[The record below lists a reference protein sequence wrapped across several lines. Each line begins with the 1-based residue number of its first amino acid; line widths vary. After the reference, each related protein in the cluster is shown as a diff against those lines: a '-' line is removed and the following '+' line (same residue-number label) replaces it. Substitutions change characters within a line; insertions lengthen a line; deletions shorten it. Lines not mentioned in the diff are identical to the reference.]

1 MGWSWESTVMETEEP
16 EKTMERM
23 GDLGLVEDKSDLTV
37 VDDQTVH
44 TKKKWKFYEKP
55 IRYKKLLRLS
65 DLVDRLAILR
75 STEHGNLV
83 KLLEIKED
91 KVDELEIVSSPSYSF
106 LKDYYYQK
114 YDIKVIPDLIQD
126 WVGISY
132 VDDLDFSYEKSENLD
147 QLFEEYEDTDFEFH
161 ETEGKYSQPDT
172 ARNKSDYYQESD
184 YFYIANSKVIQE
196 LNNFFQEK
204 GFELHSDSMRHYF
217 EMSISYQPDFE
228 SLRAY
233 SIPIKKVKDNFTD
246 KELASYIRDL
256 AVQKESFSR
265 NYSENNFFL
274 TENLKDG
281 MNYPPNP
288 KNVYFDS
295 DSFEV
300 HINEKSLG
308 ELQCSIAFFG
318 EIELEELSDR
328 LKFVILFSYSWLSEN
343 PEEELEEVKEICELP
358 LRTLLSMRIS
368 SILNRKLQ

>member
-1 MGWSWESTVMETEEP
+1 METERP

-37 VDDQTVH
+37 VDDQIVH
-44 TKKKWKFYEKP
+44 TKKEWKFYEKP

-91 KVDELEIVSSPSYSF
+91 RVEELEIVSSPSYSF
-106 LKDYYYQK
+106 LKDYFYQK

-132 VDDLDFSYEKSENLD
+132 VDDLDLSYEKSENLD
-147 QLFEEYEDTDFEFH
+147 QLFGEYEGTNFEFH

-184 YFYIANSKVIQE
+184 YFYIANSEVIQE
-196 LNNFFQEK
+196 LTDFFQEK

-246 KELASYIRDL
+246 EELASYIRDL

-281 MNYPPNP
+281 MTYPPNL

-318 EIELEELSDR
+318 EIELEELSER